1 MDERVLVVA
10 AEEIDAVAGALSSR
24 LRRRM
29 LRLLYHRRLN
39 VNEIARELRIAQS
52 TAATNVLVLEKA
64 GLIHTEQVAAS
75 RGAQKICTSDC
86 EEIVLSL
93 VPEDTRASDNII
105 ETQMPV
111 GLYTDYAAAT
121 PCGMLS
127 STGVI
132 GYFDNVES
140 FLSPHRAM
148 AQLIWFAHGYLE
160 YRFPRNIPAGRTLR
174 SVSVSAE
181 VCSEF
186 PGSNPDWPS
195 DITVWINGARIGT
208 WTSPGDMGDKRG
220 ILTPEWWSAGDSQY
234 GFLKTWTTTD
244 ECSFVDG
251 IRSSDTRL
259 AELHIEGSAHVTVRI
274 GVPSD
279 AVNCGGLNIFGS
291 RFGNYEKDIVLRL
304 ELEKR
309 RSGAAPARQPAP
321 R

>member
-1 MDERVLVVA
+1 
-10 AEEIDAVAGALSSR
+10 
-24 LRRRM
+24 M
-29 LRLLYHRRLN
+29 LRLLYHKRLN
-39 VNEIARELRIAQS
+39 VNEIARELQVAQS

-64 GLIHTEQVAAS
+64 GLIRTEQAAAS
-75 RGAQKICTSDC
+75 RGSQKLCTSDC

-93 VPEDTRASDNII
+93 VPEDVRASDTII
-105 ETQMPV
+105 ETAMPV
-111 GLYTDYAAAT
+111 GLYTDCHAAT
-121 PCGMLS
+121 PCGLLS

-148 AQLIWFAHGYLE
+148 AQLVWFAKGYLE
-160 YRFPRNIPAGRTLR
+160 YRFPRNIPSGRTLR

-195 DITVWINGARIGT
+195 DITVWVNGVAVGT

-220 ILTPEWWSAGDSQY
+220 VLTPEWWAVGDTQY
-234 GFLKTWTTTD
+234 GFLKTWTTTA
-244 ECSFVDG
+244 ECSYVDG
-251 IRSSDTRL
+251 IRCSDTTLDDL
-259 AELHIEGSAHVTVRI
+259 AIGAASHVTVRI
-274 GVPSD
+274 GVTDD
-279 AVNCGGLNIFGS
+279 AANCGGMNLFGS

-309 RSGAAPARQPAP
+309 RRS
-321 R
+321 

>member
-1 MDERVLVVA
+1 
-10 AEEIDAVAGALSSR
+10 
-24 LRRRM
+24 M

-52 TAATNVLVLEKA
+52 TAATNVLALEKA
-64 GLIHTEQVAAS
+64 GLIHTEQAAAS
-75 RGAQKICTSDC
+75 RGSQKICTCDC

-93 VPEDTRASDNII
+93 VPEDRRASDNII

-140 FLSPHRAM
+140 FLSPHRAL
-148 AQLIWFAHGYLE
+148 AQLIWFAKGFLE

-186 PGSNPDWPS
+186 PGSKQDWPS
-195 DITVWINGARIGT
+195 DITVWINGVRVGT
-208 WTSPGDMGDKRG
+208 WTSPGDMGEKRG
-220 ILTPEWWSAGDSQY
+220 LLTPEWWSIGDTQY

-251 IRSSDTRL
+251 IRSSEATL
-259 AELHIEGSAHVTVRI
+259 ADLRIDQSAHVGVRI
-274 GVPSD
+274 GVTDD
-279 AVNCGGLNIFGS
+279 AENCGGMNIFGS
-291 RFGNYEKDIVLRL
+291 HFGNYEKDIVLRL
-304 ELEKR
+304 ELEKPVR
-309 RSGAAPARQPAP
+309 AGSPQARPV
-321 R
+321 RG